1 MNLLLLIVAFVVG
14 AMLSVQVG
22 LNAQLRQSV
31 GDPLLAALGSFLVG
45 TSALLVL
52 VIAMRVSWP
61 APAELRGVPVSHFMG
76 GLLGALYVAS
86 AVVLAPKLGAATL
99 LALIVSGQLLMSVLL
114 DHFGW
119 LGFAEQP
126 VNLWRLVGVALLI
139 TGVVM
144 VVRN

>member
-1 MNLLLLIVAFVVG
+1 MNLLLLIIAFFVG
-14 AMLSVQVG
+14 AALSVQIG
-22 LNAQLRQSV
+22 LNAQLRQAV
-31 GDPLLAALGSFLVG
+31 GDPLLAALGNFVVG
-45 TSALLVL
+45 ATGLLVV

-61 APAELRGVPVSHFMG
+61 SAGDLRGVPVTHFMG
-76 GLLGALYVAS
+76 GLMGALYVAS
-86 AVVLAPKLGAATL
+86 SVVLAPKLGSATL

-139 TGVVM
+139 IGAVM

>member
-1 MNLLLLIVAFVVG
+1 MTLVLFLLAFVVG
-14 AMLSVQVG
+14 ASLSVQVG
-22 LNAQLRQSV
+22 LNAQLRQVV

-45 TSALLVL
+45 TTALLVV

-61 APAELRGVPVSHFMG
+61 APAELRGVPVSYFLG

-86 AVVLAPKLGAATL
+86 AVVLAPKLGSATL

-119 LGFAEQP
+119 LGFAEHP
-126 VNLWRLVGVALLI
+126 VNLWRLLGIGLLI
-139 TGVVM
+139 LGVVL